1 MLLPTVE
8 LSIMTTANLSDTL
21 SNTTDLTNLFFVYV
35 LGELSDSS
43 CFGTA
48 VSSGFEDWIRNW
60 HSFLSSLAKNQVH
73 FSFERLIQNP
83 YLYVKFY
90 WKDDTSFFT

>member
-1 MLLPTVE
+1 MLLPTLE

-21 SNTTDLTNLFFVYV
+21 SNTTDLTKRFFVYV
-35 LGELSDSS
+35 LGELSDSF

-60 HSFLSSLAKNQVH
+60 HSFLSSLAKTKYT
-73 FSFERLIQNP
+73 FLLR
-83 YLYVKFY
+83 
-90 WKDDTSFFT
+90 D